1 MHIVDKLSYDYFSC
15 MLYGL
20 ILFSSYS
27 AHEYVMSLSSGLEDS
42 KIIHYFEL
50 FISNNGYEKNSNL
63 NMYAHY

>member
-20 ILFSSYS
+20 ILFNSYS
-27 AHEYVMSLSSGLEDS
+27 AHEYVMSLFSDLEDS
-42 KIIHYFEL
+42 EIIHYFEL